1 MAHYSITNQFE
12 GSDATVL
19 ASIGENIA
27 GERLKRNITQEE
39 LATEAGISR
48 STVRRLESGESTQ
61 LTAFIRVL
69 RVLDLL
75 PGLKLL
81 LPAATASPMQ
91 VLENR
96 GKTRQRASSPRQN
109 ADPEHSSE
117 SEAEPESKPG
127 ANPWTW
133 GDES

>member
-1 MAHYSITNQFE
+1 MAHFSITNKFE
-12 GSDATVL
+12 GPDTTVL
-19 ASIGENIA
+19 ASIGA
-27 GERLKRNITQEE
+27 SVAKERLKRNITQEE
-39 LATEAGISR
+39 LAEEAGISR

-75 PGLKLL
+75 ARLELL
-81 LPAATASPMQ
+81 LPGTTDSPMQ

-96 GKTRQRASSPRQN
+96 GKTRQRASSPKQGEDSKTKPED
-109 ADPEHSSE
+109 DP
-117 SEAEPESKPG
+117 K
-127 ANPWTW
+127 PWTW